1 MVQSVETGMSSVPMA
16 DTPQPGGLIYPP
28 PPPPEAIEKAQPLAA
43 ILGETEE
50 KPIFQIA
57 RAIDFLGLEKA
68 EELVKKAQEVYAGEG
83 LLTKDGSRKRTLG
96 GVFFRLVRESVT
108 KKQWRKKIKPI
119 AKPAKP
125 PKINLAEIAKEAVDW
140 KPGVAMSVKITLVG
154 RPDKVRKPPQG
165 HYAAFTLLSENMP
178 ILPKGLPVNIKA
190 KTKYLVMVGARQWNK
205 VEQAITSNPDDKL
218 IIEGFCLI
226 HPQFDGITVMAINC
240 ITQMQRK
247 ARQEAQRAEALA
259 KQEAGL
265 LPKPSK
271 KKEENEDNE

>member
-1 MVQSVETGMSSVPMA
+1 VVQGVETGMSSAPME

-96 GVFFRLVRESVT
+96 GCFFRLAREAVT

-119 AKPAKP
+119 AKPARP

-140 KPGVAMSVKITLVG
+140 KAGVAMSVKITLVG
-154 RPDKVRKPPQG
+154 RPDKIRKPPQG

-178 ILPKGLPVNIKA
+178 ILPKGLPTNIKA

-205 VEQAITSNPDDKL
+205 VEQAITTNPDDKL

-226 HPQFDGITVMAINC
+226 HPEFAGITVLAINC

-247 ARQEAQRAEALA
+247 ARQEAQRAESLA

-271 KKEENEDNE
+271 KKGEDEDNE